1 MEEAPPVFR
10 CTWSI
15 MENNNI
21 DPLARRQTS
30 NLSLARISLMGFSS
44 LLLSIF
50 LLASVLLIY
59 IAFEQ
64 NRDAET
70 RSRFYTEKAVQS
82 FERSVSLTIKDYA
95 FWGDAYEHLHK
106 QVDIDWAFVRQNIG
120 PTLYS
125 SFGFQGVFV
134 IDPADRTVYSVING
148 KLESVVAEE
157 WLKQPVAALIE
168 RARAGAETETATSA
182 YLDVDGTPVLVAAAP
197 LTPGTDPQVEADS
210 RPSSV
215 LLFVARL
222 DANRLSALGSDFGID
237 QLRAVSG
244 ESVVPGVPFLRLGEA
259 GTGGIL
265 QWTPARPGHRLM
277 MFVLPLIGVAGLIM
291 GLMTWMILRRTTAVA
306 RAMDA
311 NYSSLQV
318 SRSALAASE
327 ARFRDVAEASSDWIW
342 EIDAD
347 LRFTYLSE
355 RFEAVTGLLRA
366 NCLGRP
372 IDDLLVSDQG
382 PLSQWFKK
390 HSRRANAILQ
400 CGYLAVDGQARISR
414 LSVREMDGQGYRG
427 TASDITEE
435 VAARRRIEYL
445 SQHDA
450 LTGLANRTRMQE
462 FLDGKLKAAPTLDE
476 PLVMLSIDLDRFKP
490 VNDLLGHAAGDQV
503 LNEVS
508 KRLGQCLRNDDL
520 VARVG
525 GDEFVLVLADMAS
538 EDEVEDLCKRL
549 IDGIE
554 QPFQVGEHE
563 VFISASIGIAMAPA
577 DATLA
582 DELLRYADIALY
594 EAKEAGRNT
603 WRFYAGDMNARIIDR
618 RQLESDLRHAI
629 KHDEL
634 RLHFQPRYQIE
645 GRRMVGAEALV
656 RWQHPVRGLL
666 GPDIF
671 IPIAEDTGLILPLS
685 NWVLHTAC
693 MAASTWPEQFFVSV
707 NLSPTEFQRGHLVAR
722 VQAVLSDTGLNPARL
737 ELELNENVMLDDA
750 KGALNIMRGLKAL
763 GVRLAMDDFGT
774 GYSSLSY
781 LRSFPFD
788 GLKIDRSFV
797 SGLTA
802 SGDDQSIIQA
812 IVGLGRALSLT
823 VTAEGVETMEQ
834 LQALQQARCDEV
846 QGYFFSKPMDAR
858 AIGELINAEGQRSSH
873 QGASAVTSDLNS
885 TECSS

>member
-1 MEEAPPVFR
+1 
-10 CTWSI
+10 
-15 MENNNI
+15 
-21 DPLARRQTS
+21 
-30 NLSLARISLMGFSS
+30 
-44 LLLSIF
+44 
-50 LLASVLLIY
+50 
-59 IAFEQ
+59 
-64 NRDAET
+64 
-70 RSRFYTEKAVQS
+70 
-82 FERSVSLTIKDYA
+82 
-95 FWGDAYEHLHK
+95 
-106 QVDIDWAFVRQNIG
+106 
-120 PTLYS
+120 
-125 SFGFQGVFV
+125 
-134 IDPADRTVYSVING
+134 
-148 KLESVVAEE
+148 
-157 WLKQPVAALIE
+157 
-168 RARAGAETETATSA
+168 
-182 YLDVDGTPVLVAAAP
+182 
-197 LTPGTDPQVEADS
+197 
-210 RPSSV
+210 
-215 LLFVARL
+215 
-222 DANRLSALGSDFGID
+222 
-237 QLRAVSG
+237 
-244 ESVVPGVPFLRLGEA
+244 
-259 GTGGIL
+259 
-265 QWTPARPGHRLM
+265 
-277 MFVLPLIGVAGLIM
+277 
-291 GLMTWMILRRTTAVA
+291 
-306 RAMDA
+306 
-311 NYSSLQV
+311 
-318 SRSALAASE
+318 
-327 ARFRDVAEASSDWIW
+327 
-342 EIDAD
+342 
-347 LRFTYLSE
+347 
-355 RFEAVTGLLRA
+355 
-366 NCLGRP
+366 
-372 IDDLLVSDQG
+372 
-382 PLSQWFKK
+382 
-390 HSRRANAILQ
+390 
-400 CGYLAVDGQARISR
+400 
-414 LSVREMDGQGYRG
+414 
-427 TASDITEE
+427 
-435 VAARRRIEYL
+435 
-445 SQHDA
+445 
-450 LTGLANRTRMQE
+450 
-462 FLDGKLKAAPTLDE
+462 
-476 PLVMLSIDLDRFKP
+476 MLSIDLDRFKP

-508 KRLGQCLRNDDL
+508 KRLGQCLSNDDL
-520 VARVG
+520 VARIG
-525 GDEFVLVLADMAS
+525 GDEFVLVLANMAS

-554 QPFQVGEHE
+554 QPFQIGEHE

-634 RLHFQPRYQIE
+634 RLHFQPRYRIE

-671 IPIAEDTGLILPLS
+671 IPIAQDTGLILPLS

-693 MAASTWPEQFFVSV
+693 IAASTWPEQFFVSV

-722 VQAVLSDTGLNPARL
+722 VQAVLSDTGLSPARL
-737 ELELNENVMLDDA
+737 ELELTENVMLDDA

-797 SGLTA
+797 CGLTA

-858 AIGELINAEGQRSSH
+858 AVGDLISAEGQRSIH
-873 QGASAVTSDLNS
+873 RMASAVTADFNS

>member
-1 MEEAPPVFR
+1 MK
-10 CTWSI
+10 I
-15 MENNNI
+15 HNL
-21 DPLARRQTS
+21 DPHVKVQTS
-30 NLSLARISLMGFSS
+30 NLSLTRISLMGFSG

-50 LLASVLLIY
+50 LLASVLIIF
-59 IAFEQ
+59 IAFKQ
-64 NRDAET
+64 NHDAEA

-82 FERSVSLTIKDYA
+82 LEKSVLLTIKDYA

-106 QVDIDWAFVRQNIG
+106 TVDTDWAFGRQNIG
-120 PTLYS
+120 STLS
-125 SFGFQGVFV
+125 EDFGFQGVFV
-134 IDPADRTVYSVING
+134 IDPTDRTVYSLIDG
-148 KLESVVAEE
+148 QMQSVAAQD
-157 WLKQPVAALIE
+157 WLKQPFTALIE
-168 RARAGAETETATSA
+168 RAREGLESETPVAT
-182 YLDVDGTPVLVAAAP
+182 YLNVEGTPVLVAAAP
-197 LTPGTDPQVEADS
+197 LTPGTDPQVEADD

-215 LLFVARL
+215 LVFVAKL
-222 DANRLSALGSDFGID
+222 DAARLSALGSDFGID
-237 QLRAVSG
+237 QLRVAPGDSAVLS
-244 ESVVPGVPFLRLGEA
+244 SSFLPLGETGAA
-259 GTGGIL
+259 GAL
-265 QWTPARPGHRLM
+265 QWTPERPGHQLLTV
-277 MFVLPLIGVAGLIM
+277 VLPLIGIAGLVI
-291 GLMTWMILRRTTAVA
+291 GLMTWILRRRTTAAA

-311 NYSSLQV
+311 NYTSLQV
-318 SRSALAASE
+318 SQTALAASE

-342 EIDAD
+342 EINSG

-366 NCLGRP
+366 DCIGRP

-382 PLSQWFKK
+382 SLSQWLKN

-400 CGYLAVDGQARISR
+400 CSYQAGDGQARISR
-414 LSVREMDGQGYRG
+414 LSVREMEGLGYRG
-427 TASDITEE
+427 TACDITEE

-520 VARVG
+520 VARIG
-525 GDEFVLVLADMAS
+525 GDEFVLVLANMVS
-538 EDEVEDLCKRL
+538 QDEVELLCKRL
-549 IDGIE
+549 IDCIE
-554 QPFQVGEHE
+554 QPFQVEEHE
-563 VFISASIGIAMAPA
+563 IFISASIGIAMAPA
-577 DATLA
+577 DATQA

-594 EAKEAGRNT
+594 EAKDAGRNT

-629 KHDEL
+629 KHGEL

-645 GRRMVGAEALV
+645 SRRMAGAEALV
-656 RWQHPVRGLL
+656 RWQHPERGLL
-666 GPDIF
+666 NPDVF

-693 MAASTWPEQFFVSV
+693 MAASTWPEEFFVSV
-707 NLSPTEFQRGHLVAR
+707 NLSPTEFQRGQLVSR
-722 VQAVLSDTGLNPARL
+722 VQAVLADTGLSPARL
-737 ELELNENVMLDDA
+737 ELELTENVMLEDA
-750 KGALNIMRGLKAL
+750 KGALLIMTDLKAL
-763 GVRLAMDDFGT
+763 GVRLSMDDFGT

-802 SGDDQSIIQA
+802 SSDDQSIIQA

-823 VTAEGVETMEQ
+823 VTAEGVETIEQ
-834 LQALQQARCDEV
+834 LEVLQDAQCDEV
-846 QGYFFSKPMDAR
+846 QGYFLSKPMDAL
-858 AIGELINAEGQRSSH
+858 AIGELIGIEMERPGQ
-873 QGASAVTSDLNS
+873 QAVAADCAAIAGAM
-885 TECSS
+885 

>member
-1 MEEAPPVFR
+1 
-10 CTWSI
+10 

-21 DPLARRQTS
+21 DPLAKGQIS
-30 NLSLARISLMGFSS
+30 NLSVARISLMGFSS

-82 FERSVSLTIKDYA
+82 LEKSVSLTIKDYA

-106 QVDIDWAFVRQNIG
+106 QVDIDWAFERQNIG

-134 IDPADRTVYSVING
+134 IDPADRTVYSVIDG
-148 KLESVVAEE
+148 KLESVVAEA
-157 WLKQPVAALIE
+157 WLKQPVAALVE
-168 RARAGAETETATSA
+168 RARAGADSETATTA

-210 RPSSV
+210 RPCSV

-222 DANRLSALGSDFGID
+222 DANRLSTLGSDFGID

-244 ESVVPGVPFLRLGEA
+244 DSAVPGLPFLRLGET

-382 PLSQWFKK
+382 PLSQWLRN

-400 CGYLAVDGQARISR
+400 CSYLAVDGQARISR

-520 VARVG
+520 VARIG
-525 GDEFVLVLADMAS
+525 GDEFVLVLVDMAS

-618 RQLESDLRHAI
+618 RQLERDLRHAI
-629 KHDEL
+629 KDDEL
-634 RLHFQPRYQIE
+634 RLHFQPRYRIE

-722 VQAVLSDTGLNPARL
+722 VQAVLADTGLNPARL
-737 ELELNENVMLDDA
+737 ELELTENVMLDDA

-797 SGLTA
+797 CGLTA

-873 QGASAVTSDLNS
+873 RGALAVTSDF
-885 TECSS
+885 

>member
-1 MEEAPPVFR
+1 MK
-10 CTWSI
+10 
-15 MENNNI
+15 NNNV
-21 DPLARRQTS
+21 DPLTRVQTS
-30 NLSLARISLMGFSS
+30 NLSLTRISLMGFSG

-59 IAFEQ
+59 IAVEQ
-64 NRDAET
+64 NHEAEV

-82 FERSVSLTIKDYA
+82 LEKSVRLTIKDYA

-106 QVDIDWAFVRQNIG
+106 TVDIDWAFVRQNLG
-120 PTLYS
+120 PTLYND
-125 SFGFQGVFV
+125 FGFQGVFV
-134 IDPADRTVYSVING
+134 IDPADRTVYSLIDG
-148 KLESVVAEE
+148 QLESVVAEG
-157 WLKQPVAALIE
+157 WLKQPIASLIA
-168 RARAGAETETATSA
+168 RARAGVESETPATA
-182 YLDVDGTPVLVAAAP
+182 YFNVGGTPVLVAAAP
-197 LTPGTDPQVEADS
+197 LTPGTDPQVETDS
-210 RPSSV
+210 RRPSV
-215 LLFVARL
+215 LLFVAKL
-222 DANRLSALGSDFGID
+222 DARRLSALGSDFGVD
-237 QLRAVSG
+237 QLRAPIG
-244 ESVVPGVPFLRLGEA
+244 ESAVPTLPFLPLGEMGGA
-259 GTGGIL
+259 GIL
-265 QWTPARPGHRLM
+265 QWTLARPGNQLLT
-277 MFVLPLIGVAGLIM
+277 FVLPLIGVAGLII
-291 GLMTWMILRRTTAVA
+291 GLMTWIILRRTTAAA

-311 NYSSLQV
+311 NYTSLHV
-318 SRSALAASE
+318 SQSALAASE

-342 EIDAD
+342 EIDSD

-355 RFEAVTGLLRA
+355 RFEAVTGLSRA
-366 NCLGRP
+366 NCIGRS
-372 IDDLLVSDQG
+372 IDELLVSDQG
-382 PLSQWFKK
+382 PLSQWLKN

-400 CGYLAVDGQARISR
+400 CSYLAADGQARISR
-414 LSVREMDGQGYRG
+414 LSVREMAGQGYRG

-520 VARVG
+520 VARIG
-525 GDEFVLVLADMAS
+525 GDEFVLVLANMAS
-538 EDEVEDLCKRL
+538 QDEVEDLCKRL
-549 IDGIE
+549 ISCIE
-554 QPFQVGEHE
+554 QPFLVAEHE

-594 EAKEAGRNT
+594 EAKDAGRNT

-618 RQLESDLRHAI
+618 RQLERDLRHAI
-629 KHDEL
+629 KQGEL

-671 IPIAEDTGLILPLS
+671 IPVAEETGLILPLS

-693 MAASTWPEQFFVSV
+693 IAASTWPEQFFVSV

-722 VQAVLSDTGLNPARL
+722 VQAVLLETGLSPARL
-737 ELELNENVMLDDA
+737 ELELELTENVMLDDA

-797 SGLTA
+797 CGLTA

-834 LQALQQARCDEV
+834 LRALQGARCDEV
-846 QGYFFSKPMDAR
+846 QGYFLSKPVDAR
-858 AIGELINAEGQRSSH
+858 AIGDLINIEVERSTHRVVSTV
-873 QGASAVTSDLNS
+873 ASDFNS
-885 TECSS
+885 TERSS

>member
-1 MEEAPPVFR
+1 
-10 CTWSI
+10 

-21 DPLARRQTS
+21 DPHARGQTS

-50 LLASVLLIY
+50 LLASVLLVY

-70 RSRFYTEKAVQS
+70 RSRFYAEKAVQS
-82 FERSVSLTIKDYA
+82 FERSVSVTIKDYA

-106 QVDIDWAFVRQNIG
+106 QVDIDWAFVRQNLG
-120 PTLYS
+120 PTLYD

-134 IDPADRTVYSVING
+134 IDPADRTVYSVIDG
-148 KLESVVAEE
+148 KLESVMAQA

-168 RARAGAETETATSA
+168 RARAGADSEAATTA

-210 RPSSV
+210 RPCSV

-222 DANRLSALGSDFGID
+222 DANRLSTLGSDFGID
-237 QLRAVSG
+237 QLRAVAGDSA
-244 ESVVPGVPFLRLGEA
+244 VPGLAFLRLGEA

-265 QWTPARPGHRLM
+265 QWTPERPGHRLM
-277 MFVLPLIGVAGLIM
+277 MLVLPLIGVAGLIM
-291 GLMTWMILRRTTAVA
+291 GLMTWLILRRTTAVA

-355 RFEAVTGLLRA
+355 RFEAVTGLLRVH
-366 NCLGRP
+366 CIGRP

-382 PLSQWFKK
+382 PLSQWLKK

-400 CGYLAVDGQARISR
+400 CSYLAVDGQARISR

-508 KRLGQCLRNDDL
+508 RRLGQCLRNDDL

-525 GDEFVLVLADMAS
+525 GDEFVLVLVDMAS

-549 IDGIE
+549 IDRIE

-634 RLHFQPRYQIE
+634 RLHFQPRYRIE

-656 RWQHPVRGLL
+656 RWQHPARGLL

-693 MAASTWPEQFFVSV
+693 MAASNWPEQFFVSV

-722 VQAVLSDTGLNPARL
+722 VQAVLSDTGLSPARL
-737 ELELNENVMLDDA
+737 ELELTENVMLDDA

-797 SGLTA
+797 CGLTA

-858 AIGELINAEGQRSSH
+858 AIGELINAEGQRSPV
-873 QGASAVTSDLNS
+873 GASLLAMDS
-885 TECSS
+885 